1 MIRLLSLGAVCAV
14 LLLLPNGSAQAQDVY
29 AYPKEGQSKE
39 QQEKDEF
46 ECYRWA
52 REQSGV
58 DPAQAQQSSSPPPRE
73 RSTGPGVLGGAA
85 IGAGGGALIGAATGG
100 SAGKGAAFGAI
111 GGGLIGGVHSER
123 QKSKNK
129 KDREEWERQQAAN
142 QQGARNSYNRA
153 YAACMQ
159 SRGYTVN

>member
-1 MIRLLSLGAVCAV
+1 MIRLLSFVAASVL
-14 LLLLPNGSAQAQDVY
+14 LLLLPNGPAHAQDVY
-29 AYPKEGQSKE
+29 AYPKEGQSQE

-46 ECYRWA
+46 ECYKWA
-52 REQSGV
+52 KEKSGV
-58 DPAQAQQSSSPPPRE
+58 DPAQAQQASGPPPRE

-100 SAGKGAAFGAI
+100 NVGTGAAVGAI

-129 KDREEWERQQAAN
+129 KDREEYERQQAAN
-142 QQGARNSYNRA
+142 KQGARSSYNRA
-153 YAACMQ
+153 YGACME